1 VGAVVAAPE
10 AAAVEVVAVEVVEL
24 AEVAVEL
31 AEVAVE
37 LAEVAVLV
45 EGLELA
51 EVAVELVEVAVLVEG
66 LELAEVVGREEEA
79 VVEAG
84 QAPAVVTAE
93 VEAQP
98 RSGPG
103 ASPETRGLPQTPRP
117 ASAWHRRGHSP
128 SAGRYPFL
136 SSG

>member
-37 LAEVAVLV
+37 LA
-45 EGLELA
+45 
-51 EVAVELVEVAVLVEG
+51 
-66 LELAEVVGREEEA
+66 EEA

>member
-1 VGAVVAAPE
+1 MAAPE
-10 AAAVEVVAVEVVEL
+10 AAAVEVVAVEVAEQAEVAVELAEVAALVEGVEL

-31 AEVAVE
+31 A
-37 LAEVAVLV
+37 
-45 EGLELA
+45 
-51 EVAVELVEVAVLVEG
+51 EVAVLVEG

-128 SAGRYPFL
+128 SAGRHPFL

>member
-1 VGAVVAAPE
+1 MEVAEQAE
-10 AAAVEVVAVEVVEL
+10 GVVEL
-24 AEVAVEL
+24 AEA
-31 AEVAVE
+31 A
-37 LAEVAVLV
+37 
-45 EGLELA
+45 G
-51 EVAVELVEVAVLVEG
+51 LVEG

-93 VEAQP
+93 EVEEEAQP
-98 RSGPG
+98 RSGLG

-128 SAGRYPFL
+128 SAGRHPCL

>member
-31 AEVAVE
+31 AEVAVR
-37 LAEVAVLV
+37 V

-51 EVAVELVEVAVLVEG
+51 EG
-66 LELAEVVGREEEA
+66 VGREEEA

-128 SAGRYPFL
+128 SAGRHPFL